1 MQEAQEL
8 KQELF
13 RRLAAEGAAQ
23 MGVADL
29 RGLVPSE
36 LETGVAVL
44 VSLPRDLVRALQT
57 APTRAYYAAYHTLN
71 AQLDRIVTR
80 GAAFLEQAG
89 YRARAQTTS
98 AVVQDDGW
106 STPLPHKTVATRA
119 GLGWVGKSCL
129 LVTRAY
135 GSAVRLS
142 SLVTDAPLPWDTPVE
157 ESQCKGCSLCV
168 QRCPGQ
174 APHRGHL
181 APRPAPGGPAAEGDL
196 PGDPAAPDEGRHRHR
211 HRPVRPVLCRL
222 PPHPAVPAGA
232 GRGQGAYAIEESWK
246 CKKFAVS
253 IRRLTIVSD
262 RLGLGLWASPP
273 GGQGDKRYCVSAG

>member
-1 MQEAQEL
+1 MLEAQEL

-29 RGLVPSE
+29 RGLVPSG

-80 GAAFLEQAG
+80 GADFLEQAG

-142 SLVTDAPLPWDTPVE
+142 SLVTDAPLPWDPPVE

-174 APHRGHL
+174 ALTGATWHPGL
-181 APRPAPGGPAAEGDL
+181 PREALLRKEICQETQLRRMKAATGIDTDL
-196 PGDPAAPDEGRHRHR
+196 CG
-211 HRPVRPVLCRL
+211 LC
-222 PPHPAVPAGA
+222 
-232 GRGQGAYAIEESWK
+232 
-246 CKKFAVS
+246 FAVCPHTQ
-253 IRRLTIVSD
+253 RYLRG
-262 RLGLGLWASPP
+262 RA
-273 GGQGDKRYCVSAG
+273 GGKAHMR

>member
-1 MQEAQEL
+1 MVLLGKALDREPGVVYPEKNREEAAAMQEAQEL

-29 RGLVPSE
+29 RGLVPSG

-80 GAAFLEQAG
+80 GADFLEQAG

-174 APHRGHL
+174 ALTGATWRPGL
-181 APRPAPGGPAAEGDL
+181 PREVLLRKEICQETQLRRMKAATGIDTDL
-196 PGDPAAPDEGRHRHR
+196 CG
-211 HRPVRPVLCRL
+211 LC
-222 PPHPAVPAGA
+222 
-232 GRGQGAYAIEESWK
+232 
-246 CKKFAVS
+246 FAVCPHTQ
-253 IRRLTIVSD
+253 RYLRG
-262 RLGLGLWASPP
+262 RA
-273 GGQGDKRYCVSAG
+273 GGKAHMR